1 MSHGA
6 SGAFGAT
13 LLQPKKEVLR
23 TLDRGPVLPTLN
35 LTRLLLLP
43 LCLPRDPSLLQV
55 DVSDGYRQFVEG
67 GGVLLLTA
75 TTANLVGEG
84 PYAITRL

>member
-1 MSHGA
+1 MRMDWC
-6 SGAFGAT
+6 T
-13 LLQPKKEVLR
+13 LSSVQLQPGLELH
-23 TLDRGPVLPTLN
+23 PTTSLQP
-35 LTRLLLLP
+35 RPLLLP
-43 LCLPRDPSLLQV
+43 LCLPRDPSLSQV

-84 PYAITRL
+84 AYAITQL